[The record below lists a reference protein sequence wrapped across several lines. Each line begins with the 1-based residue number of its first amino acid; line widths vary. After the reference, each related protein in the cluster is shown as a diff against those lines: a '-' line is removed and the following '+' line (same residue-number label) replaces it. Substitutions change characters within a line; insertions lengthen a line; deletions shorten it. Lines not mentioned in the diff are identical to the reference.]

1 MERTMQASL
10 LIKGI
15 VQGVGFRPFV
25 YRKAVEKNLV
35 GFVQNRG
42 DSGVKIVVEGN
53 KSNISNF
60 IKSLKIEKPPIA
72 SIHEIIIK
80 YFDQTDEFTKF
91 SIVRSDQKGITS
103 GSIIPFDIS
112 ICNDC
117 FNELRNLENRR
128 YGYFFITCTNCG
140 PRYTTIK
147 KVPYDRINTSMKE
160 FPMCTDC
167 KEEFTNPLNRR
178 FHAQT
183 IACNKCG
190 PSVELIDNKG
200 NGIEHPDPIGEAGRL
215 IEEGYIVAIKGNGGF
230 HISTST
236 LIDSPLERIR
246 KVKHRTQKPLAVM
259 APSINAI
266 KTFAEI
272 SNKESD
278 YLSSPIRPIVLL
290 KKSDEYYLS
299 RLVSPELHNIGV
311 MLPYTGLH
319 HILFEKSSE
328 PAFVMTSANPPNEP
342 IIMDN
347 ELAINELGSI
357 VDYFLTHDRE
367 ITQRCDDSVVKFA
380 GENISIIR
388 RSRGYA
394 PTPIHVKMKTERCIL
409 GVGAEQN
416 VTCCILKDKNAFISQ
431 HIGDI
436 ETPETLEFLK
446 NVIEHLIRLT
456 RSKIDVIT
464 CDLHPKFITTRFAI
478 ELAAERGWELFK
490 AQHHYA
496 HLAKLIGEHSMS
508 EVIGIVC
515 DGFGYGLDAKAWG
528 GEILY
533 CSENEFTRLGHL
545 EEQPMVGG
553 DLATKFPLRMLTGI
567 LHGYE
572 NFNEWII
579 NKVNY
584 FSHGIEE
591 IEIIEKQLN
600 SKKIISTTSCGR
612 FLDAISALLGI
623 CYERTYEGEPAMKL
637 ESLAVQGEDVLRL
650 KPKIKGNIIQTSWLL
665 HEIFQ
670 NLNKHQPWDLANSA
684 QSCIANS
691 LAELALLEAERLGV
705 NIIGFTGGVAY
716 NKHIV
721 QEIKNRIENSGL
733 SFYLQKELPPGDGG
747 ISFGQTIYAGMN

>member
-1 MERTMQASL
+1 MRASL

-15 VQGVGFRPFV
+15 LQGVGFRPFV
-25 YRKAVEKNLV
+25 YRKAIEKNLV

-60 IKSLKIEKPPIA
+60 IKCLKLEKPPIA
-72 SIHEIIIK
+72 SIHEIMVK
-80 YFDQTDEFTKF
+80 YSKQNDEFKKF
-91 SIVRSDQKGITS
+91 SIVQSDQKGNTF
-103 GSIIPFDIS
+103 GSIIPYDIS
-112 ICNDC
+112 ICNEC
-117 FNELRNLENRR
+117 FNELQDSENRR
-128 YGYFFITCTNCG
+128 CGYFFITCTNCG
-140 PRYTTIK
+140 PRYTAIK
-147 KVPYDRINTSMKE
+147 KVPYDRINTTMQE
-160 FPMCTDC
+160 FPMCKDC
-167 KEEFTNPLNRR
+167 KKEYTNPLNRR

-190 PSVELIDNKG
+190 PSVELIDSEGNK
-200 NGIEHPDPIGEAGRL
+200 IEHSDPIREAGRL

-246 KVKHRTQKPLAVM
+246 KVKHRTQKPFAIM
-259 APSINAI
+259 APNIDAI
-266 KTFAEI
+266 KTFAKI
-272 SNKESD
+272 SNKEAD

-299 RLVSPELHNIGV
+299 RLISPKLHNIGV
-311 MLPYTGLH
+311 MLPYIGLH
-319 HILFEKSSE
+319 HILFEKISE

-367 ITQRCDDSVVKFA
+367 ITQRCDDSVVKFV

-394 PTPIHVKMKTERCIL
+394 PTPIHVKMETERCIL

-416 VTCCILKDKNAFISQ
+416 VTCCILKDKKAFISQ

-436 ETPETLEFLK
+436 ETPETLDFLK

-456 RSKIDVIT
+456 RSKIDLIA
-464 CDLHPKFITTRFAI
+464 CDLHPKFITSKLAI
-478 ELAAERGWELFK
+478 ELAAERGWELLK
-490 AQHHYA
+490 VQHHYA
-496 HLAKLIGEHSMS
+496 HLAKLIGEHGIS
-508 EVIGIVC
+508 EAIGIVC
-515 DGFGYGLDAKAWG
+515 EGFGYGLNAKAWG

-533 CSENEFTRLGHL
+533 CSENEFKRLGHL

-553 DLATKFPLRMLTGI
+553 DLATKYPLRMLTGI
-567 LHGYE
+567 LHRCE
-572 NFNEWII
+572 NFNGWIMD
-579 NKVNY
+579 KVNY
-584 FSHGIEE
+584 FPHGIEE
-591 IEIIEKQLN
+591 IEIIKKQLN
-600 SKKIISTTSCGR
+600 SKKFISTTSCGR

-637 ESLAVQGEDVLRL
+637 ESLAIQGKDVLRL
-650 KPKIKGNIIQTSWLL
+650 KPKIEGNVIQTAWLL

-705 NIIGFTGGVAY
+705 NTIGFTGGVAY
-716 NKHIV
+716 NEHIV
-721 QEIKNRIENSGL
+721 QELKNRIERSGL

-747 ISFGQTIYAGMN
+747 ISFGQTIFAGKN